1 MSTCFFLFFMLQ
13 YLYKIKEGLAP
24 MVRNIILTEMDITM
38 LNLKILSNILKN
50 EKEMLFDGDMQ

>member
-1 MSTCFFLFFMLQ
+1 MNAFAT
-13 YLYKIKEGLAP
+13 
-24 MVRNIILTEMDITM
+24 

>member
-1 MSTCFFLFFMLQ
+1 ML
-13 YLYKIKEGLAP
+13 I
-24 MVRNIILTEMDITM
+24 NIGEEKMNYPFAM

>member
-1 MSTCFFLFFMLQ
+1 
-13 YLYKIKEGLAP
+13 
-24 MVRNIILTEMDITM
+24 MVRNIILTEMDDITM

>member
-1 MSTCFFLFFMLQ
+1 
-13 YLYKIKEGLAP
+13 

-38 LNLKILSNILKN
+38 LNLEILCNILKN

>member
-1 MSTCFFLFFMLQ
+1 
-13 YLYKIKEGLAP
+13 

-50 EKEMLFDGDMQ
+50 EKEDAI